1 MIFRI
6 ILLLSFLTAPLLAK
20 PIVLVSID
28 PQKFFVEQ
36 IAKDT
41 VDIVVLVPPGA
52 SPHSF
57 EPTAKQLILAS
68 KALLWF
74 TIGEPFEKK
83 ATNVL
88 KSHNDQIDIIDTKKN
103 ISLLK
108 GKCCRHCIDDV
119 DTHIWLSPR
128 RAKIQALTIK
138 EALVKLQPENSE
150 FYEVNYFNLVKAI
163 ENLDEEIKGYFEQK
177 PPSHP
182 ILVSHPAFGYFCSDY
197 NLKQLSIE
205 VEGKDPSPK
214 QLTEL
219 LKLARSLDIKMI
231 FAQEQYQTK
240 GAYLLAGELG
250 AKVYIIDPYSSDY
263 INNLRTIAK
272 LFASTK

>member
-6 ILLLSFLTAPLLAK
+6 ILLLSFFITPILAK

-41 VDIVVLVPPGA
+41 VDVVVLVPPGA

-68 KALLWF
+68 KASLWF

-88 KSHNDQIDIIDTKKN
+88 RSHNDQIDIVDTKKN

-119 DTHIWLSPR
+119 DTHIWLSPK

-138 EALVKLQPENSE
+138 EALIKLQPENCE
-150 FYEVNYFNLVKAI
+150 FYELNYFNLVNDI
-163 ENLDEEIKGYFEQK
+163 ENLDEEIKGYFQQLQ
-177 PPSHP
+177 SHP